1 MTLSTEAA
9 TDRLFEIDDA
19 FSYSEAH
26 DRLFVEAMR
35 EMVDFHRARSRIFDG
50 ICRQFN
56 YSTSQLQAVDDVYHI
71 PHVIVSAFKERK
83 ILSLPESEIVRT
95 FTSSGTGGQV
105 SQINWDA
112 VSERRQEFTRRAII
126 KTYGLLDERETNYI
140 VFNYDPEI
148 AGTRGAA
155 YSDLKYTEFA
165 PRKGLFWAIVAGEG
179 GEPKFRED
187 ACVETLTAYEKEGRP
202 LRLIGFPAFSYVTL
216 KHLDERGH
224 SFHFPPE
231 SAIIVGGGWKL
242 HTGIAVSF
250 EEYAE
255 VARRVVGIPHE
266 RIRDVYGMVEH
277 GIPYITC
284 EHNHFHVPI
293 WSRACTVDP
302 ATLEVL
308 PEGRVGLLK
317 YVTPYI
323 RSSPSI
329 SVLSTDLG
337 EVHGGCACG
346 RPGRYLVIK
355 GRGGVQKYA
364 GCAIS
369 AAQLLGQ

>member
-1 MTLSTEAA
+1 MSVETA
-9 TDRLFEIDDA
+9 TNRLFTLADA
-19 FSYSEAH
+19 FAYTEEN

-35 EMVDFHRARSRIFDG
+35 EMVAWHRERSPIFDG
-50 ICRQFN
+50 ICRQHGFDAGDLR
-56 YSTSQLQAVDDVYHI
+56 TADDTIRV
-71 PHVIVSAFKERK
+71 PHLIVSAFKERK

-95 FTSSGTGGQV
+95 FTSSGTGGMV

-112 VSERRQEFTRRAII
+112 VSEKRQEYTRRTIVA
-126 KTYGLLDERETNYI
+126 TYGLLSEGPPVSYL
-140 VFNYDPEI
+140 VFNYDPGT

-165 PRKGLFWAIVAGEG
+165 PAREVFWGIAADDG
-179 GEPKFRED
+179 GEPKFRME
-187 ACVETLTAYEKEGRP
+187 ACVEKLRAYERAGAP
-202 LRLIGFPAFSYVTL
+202 LRVIGFPAFSYVTL
-216 KHLDERGH
+216 KHLDDQGI
-224 SFHFPPE
+224 SFRFPPE
-231 SAIIVGGGWKL
+231 SAMILGGGWKL

-250 EEYAE
+250 EEYAA
-255 VARRVVGIPHE
+255 VAGRVLGIGKD

-284 EHNHFHVPI
+284 EANRFHVPV
-293 WSRACTVDP
+293 WSRVAAVDP
-302 ATLEVL
+302 GTLEVL
-308 PEGRVGLLK
+308 PDGRAGLLK
-317 YVTPYI
+317 FVTPYL
-323 RSSPSI
+323 RSTPAI

-337 EVHGGCACG
+337 EVRPGCSCG
-346 RPGRYLVIK
+346 RAGRYLILK